1 VVLYTPPH
9 TRDPTSDAG
18 GPPMSARPGADP
30 STAQQPAAEGVAPQ
44 QEGGRAGAGAPGGAG
59 APAAAAAS
67 ANAEALI
74 AELLRRF
81 DADGDG
87 RLGRHEYKR
96 FLVRLGV
103 WGTADAY
110 TDVFWPWTWRR
121 VCERLR
127 ASPDAGLDGAAIAR
141 RYEGR
146 FAMLATDVERSRA
159 PAPERRRRSV
169 QLEVYCQAGCAP
181 CLRQLTLR
189 LACRALEPDC
199 SGAAAVRQAHDA
211 PVPLVPRRSQPRRL
225 PGRMAL

>member
-1 VVLYTPPH
+1 
-9 TRDPTSDAG
+9 
-18 GPPMSARPGADP
+18 MSARPGADP
-30 STAQQPAAEGVAPQ
+30 STAQQRGHAWQPAAEGVAPQ
-44 QEGGRAGAGAPGGAG
+44 QEGDRGAGAPGGAG

-225 PGRMAL
+225 SGRMAL